1 MKGEKTKEKKRKKR
15 IAAIAV
21 AGAVAVMVLVL
32 ALVNAFV
39 FPLRYLSVLFSLPE
53 VEARA
58 ERELALHFIDVGQG
72 DAALIEFPDG
82 KTLLI
87 DGGGEESDALL
98 RYLRA
103 LKIDTLDYLLLTH
116 PDSDHCGGLSDVLE
130 LFGAKHI
137 YMPYCP
143 DETINAS
150 YAAFTSAVRKAARK
164 GTSVHISQTFS
175 AIVSEDVECFYYAMI
190 LLPLPYESENSAY
203 RALVNENSDSA
214 ANDASAVVYL
224 EYAGVRFLF
233 TGDIGENVE
242 NGLVRDYGIFG
253 DELFART
260 VQVGGRSIELRP
272 DIADI
277 DVLKVSH
284 HGSASSTSAEF
295 ARLVSPRF
303 ALIGVGAGNLY
314 GHPSPSVIERL
325 KSADQTCEVYR
336 TDEAGNIVLR
346 VGEEGKLSP
355 HLQKSFKLEIY
366 RKKSFSEYI

>member
-87 DGGGEESDALL
+87 DGGGEDSDALL

-164 GTSVHISQTFS
+164 GT
-175 AIVSEDVECFYYAMI
+175 A
-190 LLPLPYESENSAY
+190 SAY
-203 RALVNENSDSA
+203 LADLFRHRFGRCRMFLLCHDLIAAAVRIGKQRLSRACEREFRQRCQRRVRSRLSRIRGRTLSVYGRYRRKRGKRACQGLRHFRRRIVRQDRAGRAGA
-214 ANDASAVVYL
+214 ASNC
-224 EYAGVRFLF
+224 
-233 TGDIGENVE
+233 
-242 NGLVRDYGIFG
+242 
-253 DELFART
+253 AR
-260 VQVGGRSIELRP
+260 ILR
-272 DIADI
+272 I
-277 DVLKVSH
+277 
-284 HGSASSTSAEF
+284 
-295 ARLVSPRF
+295 
-303 ALIGVGAGNLY
+303 
-314 GHPSPSVIERL
+314 
-325 KSADQTCEVYR
+325 
-336 TDEAGNIVLR
+336 
-346 VGEEGKLSP
+346 
-355 HLQKSFKLEIY
+355 
-366 RKKSFSEYI
+366 

>member
-203 RALVNENSDSA
+203 RALVNGEFRQRCQRRVRSRLSRIRGRTLSVYGRYRRKRGKRACQGLRHFRRRIVRQDRAGRRAQHRTAPGYCGYRRLESIAPRQRIFHVGRVCPTRFAALCAHRCRCGKSVRTPVAVSDRTVKVSRS
-214 ANDASAVVYL
+214 DMRGLSDGRGGQHHPPRRRRWEIIPASAK
-224 EYAGVRFLF
+224 
-233 TGDIGENVE
+233 
-242 NGLVRDYGIFG
+242 IF
-253 DELFART
+253 
-260 VQVGGRSIELRP
+260 QI
-272 DIADI
+272 
-277 DVLKVSH
+277 
-284 HGSASSTSAEF
+284 
-295 ARLVSPRF
+295 
-303 ALIGVGAGNLY
+303 GNL
-314 GHPSPSVIERL
+314 P
-325 KSADQTCEVYR
+325 
-336 TDEAGNIVLR
+336 
-346 VGEEGKLSP
+346 
-355 HLQKSFKLEIY
+355 
-366 RKKSFSEYI
+366 

>member
-21 AGAVAVMVLVL
+21 AGAVAVMVL

-164 GTSVHISQTFS
+164 G
-175 AIVSEDVECFYYAMI
+175 YG
-190 LLPLPYESENSAY
+190 SAY
-203 RALVNENSDSA
+203 LADLFRH
-214 ANDASAVVYL
+214 
-224 EYAGVRFLF
+224 RF
-233 TGDIGENVE
+233 
-242 NGLVRDYGIFG
+242 
-253 DELFART
+253 
-260 VQVGGRSIELRP
+260 GR
-272 DIADI
+272 
-277 DVLKVSH
+277 
-284 HGSASSTSAEF
+284 
-295 ARLVSPRF
+295 
-303 ALIGVGAGNLY
+303 
-314 GHPSPSVIERL
+314 
-325 KSADQTCEVYR
+325 
-336 TDEAGNIVLR
+336 
-346 VGEEGKLSP
+346 
-355 HLQKSFKLEIY
+355 
-366 RKKSFSEYI
+366 